1 MTSGNVLASFTRT
14 MGKQDSLSLSF
25 ESLTA
30 ALKDILN
37 SLSLSLSLKPLQ
49 RLQSAKS
56 YLYLGEGNLDGVNW

>member
-37 SLSLSLSLKPLQ
+37 SLSLSLFETFAAAAKRKVISLSW
-49 RLQSAKS
+49 RR
-56 YLYLGEGNLDGVNW
+56 